1 MTYVTIN
8 GVRLHEPSQPTV
20 AERGTRFALCGG
32 GSHGLGRLAKA
43 PRVHP
48 VAGGLEGRRCGPS

>member
-32 GSHGLGRLAKA
+32 GSQGLGGLAGS
-43 PRVHP
+43 PRP
-48 VAGGLEGRRCGPS
+48 SGGDGRRCGPS